1 MLIIPAIDIKNG
13 KCIRL
18 MKGELSKQISYP
30 LNPLDYALAL
40 EKKGAEWIHVVD
52 IDGAIKRKFSNLET
66 IGEIL
71 RMVKIK
77 VQVGGG
83 IQSAKNV
90 KRLIDMGAKRVV
102 VSTVPFLNSNLF
114 MELVREFGN
123 KIIVSLDVIG
133 DRVRVKGWKED
144 AFELD
149 RALSFLHSKGIHEI
163 IYTDIERDGTLT
175 GINVERIEKIV
186 SMGFLLYV
194 AGGVRDEKDI
204 KLLREMKGINGV
216 IVGRALL
223 EGKIEIGR

>member
-18 MKGELSKQISYP
+18 MKGELSKQISYSSK
-30 LNPLDYALAL
+30 PLDYALAL

-52 IDGAIKRKFSNLET
+52 IDGAIKGELSNWET

-83 IQSAKNV
+83 IQSTKNV
-90 KRLIDMGAKRVV
+90 ERLIDMGAKRVV

-114 MELVREFGN
+114 MEWVREFGN
-123 KIIVSLDVIG
+123 KIIVSLDVVG

-149 RALSFLHSKGIHEI
+149 RALSFLQSMGIHEI

-204 KLLREMKGINGV
+204 NLLREMKGINGV

-223 EGKIEIGR
+223 EGRIEMGR